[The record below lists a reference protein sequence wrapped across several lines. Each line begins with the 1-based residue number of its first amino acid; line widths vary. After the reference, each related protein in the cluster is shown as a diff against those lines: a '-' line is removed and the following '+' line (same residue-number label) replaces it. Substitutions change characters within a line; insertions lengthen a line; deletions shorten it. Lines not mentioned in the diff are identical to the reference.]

1 MGVSRTMLAN
11 FANRALRSSRLSGRV
26 LIAFADAG
34 HPRNKVLPTSLRRD
48 QRAIASCLMLRM
60 RRADERWLS
69 ICQRSEAC
77 ATQLLRTAS
86 WNHPSV
92 RGQTKTEGHRQTYQ
106 RQNICLAEFHAVQ
119 HSDQD
124 LGVVALRYVFRQ

>member
-11 FANRALRSSRLSGRV
+11 FANRALRSNRLSGRV

-69 ICQRSEAC
+69 ICLRDIALAYCLVESSVSARTNENGGAQT
-77 ATQLLRTAS
+77 ATKHLSRRIS
-86 WNHPSV
+86 
-92 RGQTKTEGHRQTYQ
+92 RG
-106 RQNICLAEFHAVQ
+106 AA
-119 HSDQD
+119 
-124 LGVVALRYVFRQ
+124 